1 MPSVKKVLYFL
12 SSALL
17 SIGGVAILGYSM
29 SADWAQST
37 LACFPQNGSMDG
49 GSVTIQMGLFNGSEE
64 KIACPRFDFIDKVT
78 VFDKLTTIGGA
89 AIILHALV
97 LGLLIIA
104 LVGSAGSILI
114 TLFNTVS
121 NPYETYMGPIGL
133 FVCSGLS
140 ASLAF
145 LALLLY
151 LANMFGVKVAQK
163 MVQLDSEVVVSDEKV
178 TFLVGFYLLL
188 PYIAVSLL
196 AILLVYL
203 YVHAAYT
210 QRREQE
216 KPTEDAPK
224 DIMMY

>member
-17 SIGGVAILGYSM
+17 SIGGVAILGYGM
-29 SADWAQST
+29 SANWAQST

-78 VFDKLTTIGGA
+78 
-89 AIILHALV
+89 
-97 LGLLIIA
+97 
-104 LVGSAGSILI
+104 GSILI

>member
-64 KIACPRFDFIDKVT
+64 KIACPRFDFIDK
-78 VFDKLTTIGGA
+78 LTTIGGA

-133 FVCSGLS
+133 FVCT
-140 ASLAF
+140 SLAF